1 MWGETDDF
9 YNSFNEFTEHYQ
21 GVIKHKNPISYVNR
35 ALDLLKEF
43 QFRAVHGKC
52 SEEEVFVY
60 EEFVE
65 ELQLHQNLFDEYI
78 DYDLSDIE
86 AWEDFIEDKTLRFLK
101 PFETHYSFTAN
112 EQFIENA
119 FKQFDAKEIDLEQLL
134 DILKIPVY
142 EYQENASDLSNNAFF
157 NHYVYAELGKMDP
170 KNKEHDQLTFQL
182 QTEKQEKAANY
193 LMRLQRLLEIDSE
206 EY

>member
-9 YNSFNEFTEHYQ
+9 YNSFNEFTENFQ

-52 SEEEVFVY
+52 TEEEVFIY

-78 DYDLSDIE
+78 DYDLSKIE
-86 AWEDFIEDKTLRFLK
+86 AWEDFIENENLRFVK
-101 PFETHYSFTAN
+101 SYEIHYSFN
-112 EQFIENA
+112 ENEKLIEDT
-119 FKQFDAKEIDLEQLL
+119 FKQFENNEIDLDELL
-134 DILKIPVY
+134 ALLKNPVY

-157 NHYVYAELGKMDP
+157 NHYIYAELGKMDP
-170 KNKEHDQLTFQL
+170 KNKEHDALTFKL
-182 QTEKQEKAANY
+182 QEEKQTIALRY
-193 LMRLQRLLEIDSE
+193 LTRLQRLLELDSTE
-206 EY
+206 

>member
-9 YNSFNEFTEHYQ
+9 YNSFNEFSEHYQ
-21 GVIKHKNPISYVNR
+21 GVIKHKNPIAYVNR

-52 SEEEVFVY
+52 KEEEVFVY

-78 DYDLSDIE
+78 DYDLSKIE
-86 AWEDFIEDKTLRFLK
+86 AWEDFIEDQNLRFVK
-101 PFETHYSFTAN
+101 PYEIKYSFTEN
-112 EQFIENA
+112 EQLIENV
-119 FKQFDAKEIDLEQLL
+119 FKQYEAKEIDLEELL
-134 DILKIPVY
+134 ALLKIPVY
-142 EYQENASDLSNNAFF
+142 DYQENASNLSNNAFF

-170 KNKEHDQLTFQL
+170 KNKEHDALTL
-182 QTEKQEKAANY
+182 KMQTEKQDKALSY
-193 LMRLQRLLEIDSE
+193 IIRLQRLLELDSQE
-206 EY
+206 